1 MPSPSQLDQ
10 LNPVTSSKAMW
21 QDLIPTSIA
30 AVIAVFVSY
39 AGPFLIIL
47 QAAHVAQLSH
57 AQINSWVWAISVG
70 AGVCG
75 LVLSWRYRLP
85 VICAWNSPGAALLVG
100 ALAHY
105 SYAQAIGA
113 YMLAALLVFLIGLSG
128 MFGKLINSIPRSL
141 CAALLAGILFRFA
154 SDVFVQAGG
163 TEYAAAALVAAM
175 FVSYLLAKRYSP
187 RYAICLSLLC
197 GVVLSYGL
205 GWGQAGDQQTSLVW
219 QGGFTLPQW
228 QAPEFTVSALLSL
241 GLPLALLCLTGQQV
255 PGIAV
260 LQSSGYATPTNQLV
274 SSTGLASLLGAGFGG
289 HGVNL
294 AAITAAIC
302 TGAEAHHEAGKRWL
316 AGVVCGALYII
327 VGCFAATLTAVLLQ
341 LPHVLVISIAGLAL
355 LGAIQNGLVQALAEP
370 AEREAALITFVV
382 TVTNQSLFGLGA
394 ACWAILAGLLAYYI
408 LRPTQAL
415 KG

>member
-1 MPSPSQLDQ
+1 MPSPSSPDL
-10 LNPVTSSKAMW
+10 LNPAASTKAIW

-30 AVIAVFVSY
+30 AAIAVLVSY

-47 QAAHVAQLSH
+47 QAANVAHLSH

-100 ALAHY
+100 ALAQY

-113 YMLAALLVFLIGLSG
+113 YMLAALMVFLIGISG
-128 MFGKLINSIPRSL
+128 MFARLINSIPRSL

-154 SDVFVQAGG
+154 SDVFVQAGAK
-163 TEYAAAALVAAM
+163 EYAAAALVGAM
-175 FVSYLLAKRYSP
+175 FMTYLLAKRYSP
-187 RYAICLSLLC
+187 RYAICLALLC
-197 GVVLSYGL
+197 GVLLSYGL
-205 GWGQAGDQQTSLVW
+205 GWGQSVSSPASLAW
-219 QGGFTLPQW
+219 TGGFTWPQW
-228 QAPEFTVSALLSL
+228 QKPEFNIRALFSL

-274 SSTGLASLLGAGFGG
+274 TSTGLASLLGAGFGG

-302 TGAEAHHEAGKRWL
+302 TGTEAHHEAGKRWL
-316 AGVVCGALYII
+316 AGVICGAIYIV
-327 VGCFAATLTAVLLQ
+327 VGCFAATLTTVLLQ

-382 TVTNQSLFGLGA
+382 TATNQSLFGIGA
-394 ACWAILAGLLAYYI
+394 ACWAILAGLFAYYV
-408 LRPTQAL
+408 LRLAKPV
-415 KG
+415 

>member
-1 MPSPSQLDQ
+1 MPAQPAPGTAV
-10 LNPVTSSKAMW
+10 NASSKIW
-21 QDLIPTSIA
+21 QDLLPTSIA
-30 AVIAVFVSY
+30 ALIAVFVSY

-47 QAAHVAQLSH
+47 QAAQL
-57 AQINSWVWAISVG
+57 ARLNPEQINSWVWAISCG

-75 LVLSWRYRLP
+75 LLLSWRYRIP

-105 SYAQAIGA
+105 SYAEAIGA
-113 YMLAALLVFLIGLSG
+113 YMLAALLVFLIGISG
-128 MFGKLINSIPRSL
+128 MFAKLIAAIPRSL

-163 TEYAAAALVAAM
+163 SEYGAAALVGAM
-175 FVSYLLAKRYSP
+175 FISYLTAKRVSP
-187 RYAICLSLLC
+187 RYAICLSLLA
-197 GVVLSYGL
+197 GVILSYGL
-205 GWGQAGDQQTSLVW
+205 GWGQGSSHDSASLSW
-219 QGGFTLPQW
+219 GFTLPHW
-228 QAPEFTVSALLSL
+228 QSPQFSWAALISL

-274 SSTGLASLLGAGFGG
+274 SATGLASLIGAGFGG

-302 TGAEAHHEAGKRWL
+302 TGPEAHQQANKRWL
-316 AGVVCGALYII
+316 AGAVCGALYIL
-327 VGCFAATLTAVLLQ
+327 VGCFAATLTALLLR

-370 AEREAALITFVV
+370 AEREAALVTFVI
-382 TVTNQSLFGLGA
+382 TVSNQTLFGIGA
-394 ACWAILAGLLAYYI
+394 ACWAILAGLLAYFI
-408 LRPTQAL
+408 LRKTS
-415 KG
+415 